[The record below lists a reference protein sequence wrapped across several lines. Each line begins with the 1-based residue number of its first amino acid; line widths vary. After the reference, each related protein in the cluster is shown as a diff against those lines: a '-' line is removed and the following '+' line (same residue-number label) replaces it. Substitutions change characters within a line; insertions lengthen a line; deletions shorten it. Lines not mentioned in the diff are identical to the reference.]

1 MIKQG
6 CATLR
11 GILTLK
17 TAQTTDISVICKT
30 LLKLLSAL
38 LLLCDFNHTV
48 IFKIVC
54 VCVVIMDTTHL
65 GNFVKTVH
73 LGTQCNFYCDKTV
86 RLGTQCKIYYV
97 KSVRLG
103 TCKGPFRTGR
113 PLHRC
118 AVGPKK
124 FTKTS
129 LAGTQLYSQ
138 SQNKYRLT
146 YKS

>member
-17 TAQTTDISVICKT
+17 TAQTTEISVICKT

-38 LLLCDFNHTV
+38 SLLCDFNHTV

-86 RLGTQCKIYYV
+86 RLGTQCKIYCV

-103 TCKGPFRTGR
+103 TPCKFDHFERGR
-113 PLHRC
+113 MGTKSNRLGTNIINCFINYYMFKKCIPL
-118 AVGPKK
+118 
-124 FTKTS
+124 TTT
-129 LAGTQLYSQ
+129 LI
-138 SQNKYRLT
+138 
-146 YKS
+146 